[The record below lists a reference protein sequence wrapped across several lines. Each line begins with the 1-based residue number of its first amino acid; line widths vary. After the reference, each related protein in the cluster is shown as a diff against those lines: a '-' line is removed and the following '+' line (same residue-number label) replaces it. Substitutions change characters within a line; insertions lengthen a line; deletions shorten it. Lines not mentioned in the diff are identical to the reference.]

1 MPNQMNGTACPRC
14 RRPDSVRHEKVIRG
28 TEAFVY
34 YQCEACRYSWQVP
47 DAEARS
53 KTPPGSHQP
62 VQGQPYNDD
71 R

>member
-28 TEAFVY
+28 AEAFIY
-34 YQCEACRYSWQVP
+34 YQCGACRYSWQVRDP
-47 DAEARS
+47 EPGPTRSTRASSTGARHPHR
-53 KTPPGSHQP
+53 K
-62 VQGQPYNDD
+62 D